1 MNLGD
6 GIMFQLENGKPR
18 LILTNHGVEMKNP
31 NKILTQIRPLNALN
45 PKQFSHEVSEKSQI
59 VQRKRAESRKAV
71 LVSKNV
77 PVKNDTPIVSSN
89 VIKANIKCS
98 TDHSTKAVSSA
109 KGHRQ
114 TATDRPPKTLVKT
127 VKESLVCMTNE
138 QLQQILST
146 INKASTP
153 SSQDPDINSQ
163 PQTGNPAHSKDDQQ
177 LNETGGETSAS
188 PNENSQEKPG
198 GEGEKMDGQ
207 PVGLFSSLGER
218 EICKDALE
226 AKRTQWRRELDEQM
240 ALKKQ
245 QKELSRQDVT
255 ADRGMQR
262 RTTVSSKPVAGNS
275 HMERSLRRIGSG
287 LEDGDSSQREL
298 PAAIRSA
305 FIVGEGTPVEHAFSA
320 HKKEQQRRWLQDLD
334 QQREEDKWRRQ
345 QEKQHLS
352 QAEDHE
358 RWAMHFDSPQMRVP
372 LQAPVGQSEPSSLH
386 NHHRTRSGA
395 LSVAWDDAS
404 NYGEDS
410 LGRASVET
418 ARTIQ
423 QKASHIRTMTALL
436 DPAQIEER
444 ERKRLKQLEH
454 QRAIEAQV
462 EERRK
467 KKQAAEATRKA
478 EEQEEERRVACEREM
493 LQRQYLLDTQRK
505 MHKEEQQSRKQ
516 EELHLSV
523 QRAKEEALKDKHQ
536 QRIKELARKGHDV
549 SKLQRCLGGEPG
561 TSQVLNTRD
570 TATTGPHHYQTGREM
585 ETLREETHSTT
596 FPSKDTAVQT
606 EADPAVSPGFTYTVE
621 ASNIRDKAV
630 QTPDIPVE
638 YKQPPNAK
646 RFRREARQEV
656 QLAQK
661 NTGHGKENTWL
672 KDLGG
677 GRGDSDMYDAFARTG
692 QGQGRPRGHKAEW
705 NIQKPRKPYIP
716 ASERYPAGLQ
726 HNRQESRL
734 RRQMELMTLVE
745 RNTRTPHPPE
755 PDRSPGL
762 ADPLPQN
769 ANNPVPATVPA
780 TQGRIKNAITGVT
793 HAIAVHVERES
804 PKSPPVP
811 ALKNRLQNPTGG
823 SRPPALTQELSKDGD
838 SPPPTFDYVPY
849 LRTDEVYHMDPLAPI
864 SRPPTQTH
872 TDAVRCGLSSP
883 ICQKDPLLHPE
894 RLRNTERQEAILKS
908 LSKLRQGLL
917 QKQRELE
924 TGLNP
929 LRITEDPY
937 SPQLPY
943 M

>member
-596 FPSKDTAVQT
+596 FPS
-606 EADPAVSPGFTYTVE
+606 
-621 ASNIRDKAV
+621 
-630 QTPDIPVE
+630 
-638 YKQPPNAK
+638 
-646 RFRREARQEV
+646 
-656 QLAQK
+656 
-661 NTGHGKENTWL
+661 
-672 KDLGG
+672 
-677 GRGDSDMYDAFARTG
+677 DSDMYDAFARTG